1 MSKTKTGSNA
11 QFISAGRGLIVIND
25 YCYAYSG
32 MINPK
37 AGDPTDLTILEF
49 ATGKQMIKAM
59 FTASAPT
66 APSDTTAGLIGLY
79 RIYFNEIEVARV
91 KTDAQGEDMPTIE
104 SFPIIIP
111 PLTAVKVT
119 VSNNSDSSSY
129 QNSCHVAGRL
139 YG

>member
-1 MSKTKTGSNA
+1 MSGSNA
-11 QFISAGRGLIVIND
+11 QFTSAGKGLTVIDD

-37 AGDPTDLTILEF
+37 AGDPSDLTILEF
-49 ATGKQMIKAM
+49 ATGKQMIKAI
-59 FTASAPT
+59 FTGSAPT
-66 APSDTTAGLIGLY
+66 APTDASAGLIALY
-79 RIYFNEIEVARV
+79 RIYFNEIEVVRV

-104 SFPIIIP
+104 SVPMIIP

-129 QNSCHVAGRL
+129 QNSCHVTGRL